1 MGNRARIVGTVQYY
15 EAGGYYQVS
24 GLSYR
29 QMKPDDPNNLQ
40 KLSEGNAAGYVSIS
54 ADDFAS
60 AIVSIETEAGAAEY
74 KLSDIAMNTTV
85 EMDGLTV
92 QSVYVAENGC
102 ATLTCAAGD
111 AEVTVRLEPLK
122 VNGEAFD
129 PNTLAGK
136 TIDVRAAVDMY
147 DNAPQL
153 HVFTAEGISIH

>member
-1 MGNRARIVGTVQYY
+1 MGTVQYY

-60 AIVSIETEAGAAEY
+60 AMVSIETEAGAAEY

-85 EMDGLTV
+85 EMDGF
-92 QSVYVAENGC
+92 NG
-102 ATLTCAAGD
+102 AK
-111 AEVTVRLEPLK
+111 RLRCRKRL
-122 VNGEAFD
+122 
-129 PNTLAGK
+129 
-136 TIDVRAAVDMY
+136 R
-147 DNAPQL
+147 NA
-153 HVFTAEGISIH
+153 